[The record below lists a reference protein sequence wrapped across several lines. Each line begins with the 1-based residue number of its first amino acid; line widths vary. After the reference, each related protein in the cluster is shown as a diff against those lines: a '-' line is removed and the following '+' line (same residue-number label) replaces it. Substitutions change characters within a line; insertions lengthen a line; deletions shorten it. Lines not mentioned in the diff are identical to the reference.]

1 MFQENI
7 KKIEIKNT
15 LSTTKTNSHPFNAS
29 DKYHVCV
36 GSSTIKTELQ
46 ASKQQAS
53 EQVQAAAAAIK
64 HYHRQRVFWKPK
76 YQILKKFV
84 GVK

>member
-7 KKIEIKNT
+7 KEIEIKNT

-53 EQVQAAAAAIK
+53 EQVQAAAAVIK
-64 HYHRQRVFWKPK
+64 HYHHQGETWKPK
-76 YQILKKFV
+76 YQILKKCV